1 MPPLPSPARARESSD
16 LAVLSDPP
24 AGPGRD
30 ITDST
35 IRVVNE
41 PEDDLPTPLP
51 PIPGSRGSE
60 YLDAASGDNRYGVV
74 TKRGSRANFF
84 RDSIPAWAK

>member
-1 MPPLPSPARARESSD
+1 MPPLPSPALARENSD
-16 LAVLSDPP
+16 LAVLSDQP
-24 AGPGRD
+24 AGPGRN

-41 PEDDLPTPLP
+41 TEDNLPTALL

-60 YLDAASGDNRYGVV
+60 HLGAVSRDNRHSVV

>member
-1 MPPLPSPARARESSD
+1 MPPLPGPASAQESSD
-16 LAVLSDPP
+16 LAPLPDQP
-24 AGPGRD
+24 AVSRRD
-30 ITDST
+30 FTGST

-51 PIPGSRGSE
+51 PISGSRGSE
-60 YLDAASGDNRYGVV
+60 YLGVASGDNQYSVV
-74 TKRGSRANFF
+74 TKRGSRASFF